1 VRRAREAEGGEV
13 SIALANFDMFIAAY
27 RYTYNE
33 SPRVIAISIADYAR
47 LRAEVRAAT
56 PLTSPLTCKFVW
68 KPVSRA
74 WPVVGRYR
82 GIDVR
87 VEGTVTL

>member
-1 VRRAREAEGGEV
+1 V
-13 SIALANFDMFIAAY
+13 SIALENLDMFVAAF
-27 RYTYNE
+27 RRVHGE
-33 SPRVIAISIADYAR
+33 SPRVIAISIAEYIR
-47 LRAEVRAAT
+47 LRAELEAE
-56 PLTSPLTCKFVW
+56 SEFVW